1 MKLIIINIFII
12 SFKDTPSES
21 TEDIY
26 LAKHRYN
33 EELKLKMER
42 FFEEECRVFS
52 PDDPGLIL
60 LEDALNNADLKVIM
74 VGRDVRAQA
83 RL

>member
-1 MKLIIINIFII
+1 
-12 SFKDTPSES
+12 
-21 TEDIY
+21 
-26 LAKHRYN
+26 
-33 EELKLKMER
+33 MER